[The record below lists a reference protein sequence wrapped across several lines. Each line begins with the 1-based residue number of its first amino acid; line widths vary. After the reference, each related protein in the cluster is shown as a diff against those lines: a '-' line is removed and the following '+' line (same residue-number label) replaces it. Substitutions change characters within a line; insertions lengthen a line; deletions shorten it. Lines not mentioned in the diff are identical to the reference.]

1 MRTLTGLASAASSG
15 SSSSPLEITLVALGA
30 GLLFSLIGLLLVTSY
45 RGVAKWWVH
54 SADASL
60 EGIPRISGPL
70 RRFNIRVVSGGDEAR
85 SAHFKLNVMP
95 KIVGA
100 GFLLLSGIALV
111 AGLVRLA

>member
-1 MRTLTGLASAASSG
+1 
-15 SSSSPLEITLVALGA
+15 
-30 GLLFSLIGLLLVTSY
+30 
-45 RGVAKWWVH
+45 
-54 SADASL
+54 
-60 EGIPRISGPL
+60 L